1 MYIVRNVFR
10 TKPGKAKE
18 LVAKFQAASPHFR
31 DLGVASHRVM
41 TDAVA
46 GFWTVVVESDVDDLS
61 AYLKAVESMGQHE
74 GLRAAMAGYMELVET
89 GHREIF
95 RVE

>member
-1 MYIVRNVFR
+1 MYIVRNIFR

-18 LVAKFQAASPHFR
+18 LVGKFKAASPHLR
-31 DLGVASHRVM
+31 ELGVKNTRLL

-46 GFWTVVVESDVDDLS
+46 GFWTVVVESDVEDL
-61 AYLKAVESMGQHE
+61 ATYIHNIESMG
-74 GLRAAMAGYMELVET
+74 GNSAVRDAMAGYMDLVET

-95 RVE
+95 KVE

>member
-1 MYIVRNVFR
+1 MYVIRNVFR

-18 LVAKFQAASPHFR
+18 LVAKFKAASPHLEGMGIVNSR
-31 DLGVASHRVM
+31 IL
-41 TDAVA
+41 TDTVA
-46 GFWTVVVESDVDDLS
+46 GFWTVVAEFGVEDLNDYFEMVTRRPDDP
-61 AYLKAVESMGQHE
+61 EFE
-74 GLRAAMAGYMELVET
+74 AAMAGYMDLVQD

>member
-1 MYIVRNVFR
+1 MYVVRNVFR
-10 TKPGKAKE
+10 AKPGKAKE
-18 LVAKFQAASPHFR
+18 VVTKFKAASPHFR
-31 DLGVASHRVM
+31 AMGFGDTRIL

-46 GFWTVVVESDVDDLS
+46 GFWTVVVETHVEDLGV
-61 AYLKAVESMGQHE
+61 YQKLVETRPSNPELEQT
-74 GLRAAMAGYMELVET
+74 MAGYMDLVET